1 LSAANFVLSHSTFGV
16 VADVSWLPLGGTG
29 LAPPTVNP
37 TVALAGGD
45 ALAGEDPGAGETD
58 EADETGGDPVADEV
72 AEHDTDSAVITHRH
86 AAEPIRLFAD
96 FIGLPRSSGM
106 AGGQPRLRPP
116 MFSDPSL
123 ADRVPSSAWVT

>member
-1 LSAANFVLSHSTFGV
+1 MALSAANFVLSHSTFGV

-37 TVALAGGD
+37 TVACAGGD
-45 ALAGEDPGAGETD
+45 ALADEDPGADET
-58 EADETGGDPVADEV
+58 DETGGDPGADEV
-72 AEHDTDSAVITHRH
+72 AEHDTDSPVITHRH

-106 AGGQPRLRPP
+106 AGGSAALKA
-116 MFSDPSL
+116 
-123 ADRVPSSAWVT
+123 ADVQ